1 MQLYSAID
9 FSSVFVRH
17 CIMNWLALAISL
29 LIILGVLFANKKEMF
44 GVPEFLDRS
53 NTRRDSKSSYA
64 QVTNH
69 AAAPS
74 EGPPPR
80 GEPTGHRVGQ
90 WEGHNAP
97 F

>member
-1 MQLYSAID
+1 
-9 FSSVFVRH
+9 
-17 CIMNWLALAISL
+17 MNWLALAISA
-29 LIILGVLFANKKEMF
+29 LIIVGVLFSNQKELF
-44 GVPEFLDRS
+44 GVPEFLDRT
-53 NTRRDSKSSYA
+53 NTRLSSESSYA

-74 EGPPPR
+74 GGSPPR

-90 WEGHNAP
+90 WDSYTAP